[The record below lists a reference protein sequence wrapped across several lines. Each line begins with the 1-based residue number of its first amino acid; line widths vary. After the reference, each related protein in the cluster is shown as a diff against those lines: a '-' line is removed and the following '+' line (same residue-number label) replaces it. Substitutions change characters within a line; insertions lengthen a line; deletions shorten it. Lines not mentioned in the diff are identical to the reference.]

1 MQPTSSAPGSG
12 AAGSAP
18 KKRVMV
24 VDDAALM
31 RMVIGNLIV
40 SDGRFLVAAAC
51 ENGQVALDKLKDAN
65 PDIILVDLEMP
76 VMDGLTFIRNAR
88 LKSRAKI
95 VVLSSVAEAGSAKAL
110 EARRLGASAVLQKP
124 SGPVSLDLAQ
134 KSGARIVE
142 TLLAVARE

>member
-1 MQPTSSAPGSG
+1 MQPHGTSG
-12 AAGSAP
+12 AQGATH
-18 KKRVMV
+18 KKRIMV
-24 VDDAALM
+24 VDDAAMM
-31 RMVIGNLIV
+31 RLVISNLLNA
-40 SDGRFLVAAAC
+40 DGRFAVAATC
-51 ENGQVALDKLKDAN
+51 ENGQVALDKLKTAE

-95 VVLSSVAEAGSAKAL
+95 VVLSSVAEAGSPKAL

-134 KSGARIVE
+134 KAGSRIVE
-142 TLLAVARE
+142 ALLTV